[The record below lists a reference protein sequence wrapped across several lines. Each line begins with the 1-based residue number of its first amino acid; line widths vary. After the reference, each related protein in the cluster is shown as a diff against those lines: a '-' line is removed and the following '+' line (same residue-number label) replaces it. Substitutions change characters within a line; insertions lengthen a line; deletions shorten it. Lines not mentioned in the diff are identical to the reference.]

1 MMDPNGSLDSF
12 RIAKARW
19 ADEYG
24 YMSRRNWLG
33 TGGQLDVDWLPRPR
47 KDIDYYSDLS
57 AEADRIK
64 RRLDR
69 TEIRPRPFRRADWPK
84 RKPTLSQARVGD
96 ALAGNI
102 ELRAACSCGHSAAVD
117 VSVIAAKFDAST
129 RIVDIKRKA
138 RCTQCRRYGALTVS
152 YPEQGG

>member
-1 MMDPNGSLDSF
+1 
-12 RIAKARW
+12 
-19 ADEYG
+19 
-24 YMSRRNWLG
+24 MSRRNWLG
-33 TGGQLDVDWLPRPR
+33 TGSKLDVDWLPRPS
-47 KDIDYYSDLS
+47 KDIDYYCDLS

-64 RRLDR
+64 RKLDR
-69 TEIRPRPFRRADWPK
+69 TTSWPRPFKKAGWPK

-96 ALAGNI
+96 ALAHNI
-102 ELRAACSCGHSAAVD
+102 ELRATCSCGHSAIID
-117 VSVIAAKFDAST
+117 VSVIAAKFSPST

>member
-1 MMDPNGSLDSF
+1 
-12 RIAKARW
+12 
-19 ADEYG
+19 
-24 YMSRRNWLG
+24 MSRRNYG
-33 TGGQLDVDWLPRPR
+33 VPGIADRRDADWLPRPR

-64 RRLDR
+64 RKLDR
-69 TEIRPRPFRRADWPK
+69 TEIPTRHFKRAEWPR

-102 ELRAACSCGHSAAVD
+102 ELRATCLCGHSAAVD
-117 VSVIAAKFDAST
+117 VSVIAAKFNAST

-152 YPEQGG
+152 YPEQSG